1 MNKFLTVLGLLSAL
15 LVVACADYVQDMEN
29 AHDAWRAQQTELVA
43 EQSSSAVSEI
53 VLSSE
58 TRLSSS
64 SEASTPVEESS
75 SAESILSSSDEVEL
89 SSSSSFELPEI
100 SSDSVDD
107 DTVTLKRLPVM
118 MFDWLHG
125 NKGDGE
131 NGNGNPEYGVSA
143 DFGSGGCSG
152 SPMRGMVEQHLG
164 PNGVPVRAA
173 LFPKNCKITDHLDYW
188 FIPESLAVDAQGK
201 TLTNMTCRDL
211 YISLDSTG
219 YWLAEISKNAV
230 SQGNEA
236 NRGGMFLLDDFQYLD
251 SAKIIPNP
259 YYDQLRG
266 GADNTNHNFGFT
278 MKIQATF
285 VYQPG
290 QYFDFLG
297 DDDVWVF
304 INNRLAVDI
313 GGQHAQVAGAV
324 DLDTLGLVPG
334 ETYPFHIFYAERHT
348 SSSNFRMHTSINL
361 KADPNFLC
369 H

>member
-1 MNKFLTVLGLLSAL
+1 MRKILLIQGLFAAFF
-15 LVVACADYVQDMEN
+15 VTACTDN
-29 AHDAWRAQQTELVA
+29 AQQIDEVYELKVQQAETE
-43 EQSSSAVSEI
+43 
-53 VLSSE
+53 
-58 TRLSSS
+58 SSS
-64 SEASTPVEESS
+64 SKEVASEGKESEAVSS
-75 SAESILSSSDEVEL
+75 SFVVQSSSDEAVLAL
-89 SSSSSFELPEI
+89 SSSNTELDVVVEFSSSSVFENVPV
-100 SSDSVDD
+100 DSVDESVE
-107 DTVTLKRLPVM
+107 TIKKLPVM

-125 NKGDGE
+125 NKGDGDE
-131 NGNGNPEYGVSA
+131 RNGDPVNGISA

-152 SPMRGMVEQHLG
+152 SPMKGMVEEYLG
-164 PNGVPVRAA
+164 SNGVPVRADP
-173 LFPKNCKITDHLDYW
+173 FPSNCKITDHLNFW

-236 NRGGMFLLDDFQYLD
+236 NRGGMFLLDDFKYLD
-251 SAKIIPNP
+251 DAGTIPNP
-259 YYDQLRG
+259 YYDQLSG
-266 GADNTNHNFGFT
+266 GSDNRRHNFGFT

-285 VYQPG
+285 EYVPG

-304 INNRLAVDI
+304 INNRLVVDI

-324 DLDTLGLVPG
+324 DLDTLGLTVG

-348 SSSNFRMHTSINL
+348 SSSNFRMHTSIDL
-361 KADPNFLC
+361 KVDSNFPC

>member
-1 MNKFLTVLGLLSAL
+1 MRKILLIQGFLAAFFVT
-15 LVVACADYVQDMEN
+15 ACTDYVQQMDEIYELKV
-29 AHDAWRAQQTELVA
+29 QQAAA
-43 EQSSSAVSEI
+43 E
-53 VLSSE
+53 
-58 TRLSSS
+58 SSS
-64 SEASTPVEESS
+64 SKETVSEGKEGEVMSS
-75 SAESILSSSDEVEL
+75 SLVVQSSSDEAVLAISSSNTEPDVIVEI
-89 SSSSSFELPEI
+89 SSSSAFENVPE
-100 SSDSVDD
+100 DSVDD

-125 NKGDGE
+125 NQGDGE
-131 NGNGNPEYGVSA
+131 KGNGNPEYGVSA

-164 PNGVPVRAA
+164 PNGVPVKAA
-173 LFPKNCKITDHLDYW
+173 LFPSNCKITDHLDYW

-211 YISLDSTG
+211 YISLDSAG

-266 GADNTNHNFGFT
+266 GADNTNHNFGFA